1 MVLVDSVR
9 EVDNRHDGVMEI
21 DAAGTTTWRPVT
33 SDDVPMHAVVRY
45 EDRGRLV
52 SGTAVDVLDAHG
64 RPSLVVR
71 AEDGQHHVAPC
82 TVPLE
87 MRVG

>member
-1 MVLVDSVR
+1 MMSRMATEHAGAPRWRSV
-9 EVDNRHDGVMEI
+9 
-21 DAAGTTTWRPVT
+21 AP
-33 SDDVPMHAVVRY
+33 DDVPMHAVVRY

-71 AEDGQHHVAPC
+71 AEDGQHHVAPRAI
-82 TVPLE
+82 PLE
-87 MRVG
+87 MQVG